1 MMAMTKGENRMY
13 SKILIE
19 GTIEVVTGMHIGGSD
34 AFSAIGAVDKPVI
47 KDGRTQEPIIPG
59 SSLKGKLRT
68 LLARSISQD
77 IILPEANDDTYV
89 IRRLFGS
96 SNVAKGEENLMRA
109 RLIFSDC
116 YLSNKKELEQSG
128 GMTEVKFENSINRR
142 TAVANPRQIERVV
155 RGAKFGMRIV
165 YDVHDEK
172 ELIEDFN
179 YLGKAFALLQMDYLG
194 GHGTRGSGR
203 IKITDL
209 TVKKTDDYLTDDMVK
224 QAEAQLKGVN

>member
-1 MMAMTKGENRMY
+1 MY
-13 SKILIE
+13 SKIIIE

-68 LLARSISQD
+68 LLARSKSQS
-77 IILPEANDDTYV
+77 IILPKAEEDDAI

-96 SNVAKGEENLMRA
+96 SQAAKGQENLMRA

-116 YLSNKKELEQSG
+116 YLTNKKELEQTG
-128 GMTEVKFENSINRR
+128 GMTEVKFENSIDRR

-165 YDVHDEK
+165 YDVHDAA
-172 ELIEDFN
+172 ELLEDFA
-179 YLGKAFALLQMDYLG
+179 LLAQGFTLLQMDYLG

-203 IKITDL
+203 VKITDL
-209 TVKKTDDYLTDDMVK
+209 TVTATDDLLAEDLLQ
-224 QAEAQLKGVN
+224 QAEATLKGVN

>member
-1 MMAMTKGENRMY
+1 MY

-77 IILPEANDDTYV
+77 ILLPEPNKDDYD

-96 SNVAKGEENLMRA
+96 SEVKKGEEKLMHA

-116 YLSNKKELEQSG
+116 YLKNKDELIRSG
-128 GMTEVKFENSINRR
+128 GMTEVKFENSINRT

-165 YDVHDEK
+165 YDVHDSA
-172 ELIEDFN
+172 ELLDDMK
-179 YLGKAFALLQMDYLG
+179 YLKKAFDLLEMDYLG

-203 IKITDL
+203 VKISDL
-209 TVKKTDDYLTDDMVK
+209 TLKAVDDTVSNDLLNE
-224 QAEAQLKGVN
+224 AEAILKGVM

>member
-1 MMAMTKGENRMY
+1 MY

-19 GTIEVVTGMHIGGSD
+19 GIIEVVSGMHIGGSD

-77 IILPEANDDTYV
+77 IILPKANDDAYV

-96 SNVAKGEENLMRA
+96 SETAKGEENLMRA

-116 YLSNKKELEQSG
+116 YLINKKELEQSG
-128 GMTEVKFENSINRR
+128 GMTEVKFENRIDRR

-155 RGAKFGMRIV
+155 RGAKFDMRIV
-165 YDVHDEK
+165 YDVHGDA
-172 ELIEDFN
+172 ELLEDFE
-179 YLGKAFALLQMDYLG
+179 LLARAFALLQMDYLG

-203 IKITDL
+203 VKITDL
-209 TVKKTDDYLTDDMVK
+209 AVKSTDGILADEMLQ
-224 QAEAQLKGVN
+224 QAEARLKGVN

>member
-1 MMAMTKGENRMY
+1 MY

-19 GTIEVVTGMHIGGSD
+19 GTIEVITGMHIGGSD

-77 IILPEANDDTYV
+77 ILLPEPNKDDYD

-96 SNVAKGEENLMRA
+96 SEVKKGEEKLMHA

-116 YLSNKKELEQSG
+116 YLKNKDELIRSG
-128 GMTEVKFENSINRR
+128 GMTEVKFENSINRT

-165 YDVHDEK
+165 YDVHDSA
-172 ELIEDFN
+172 ELLDDMK
-179 YLGKAFALLQMDYLG
+179 YLKKAFELLEMDYLG

-203 IKITDL
+203 VKISDL
-209 TVKKTDDYLTDDMVK
+209 TLKAVDDTVSNDLLNEV
-224 QAEAQLKGVN
+224 EAILKGVM

>member
-1 MMAMTKGENRMY
+1 MY

-34 AFSAIGAVDKPVI
+34 AFSAIGAVDRPVI

-68 LLARSISQD
+68 LLARSISQN
-77 IILPEANDDTYV
+77 ILLPEANEDAYI

-116 YLSNKKELEQSG
+116 YLSNKKELEQAG
-128 GMTEVKFENSINRR
+128 GMTEVKFENSIDRR

-165 YDVHDEK
+165 YDVHDERD
-172 ELIEDFN
+172 LIEDFN
-179 YLGKAFALLQMDYLG
+179 YLGQAFALLQMDYLG

-203 IKITDL
+203 VKITNL

>member
-1 MMAMTKGENRMY
+1 MY

-34 AFSAIGAVDKPVI
+34 AFSAIGAVDRPVI

-68 LLARSISQD
+68 LLARSISQN
-77 IILPEANDDTYV
+77 ILLPEANEDAYI

-116 YLSNKKELEQSG
+116 YLSNKKELEQAG
-128 GMTEVKFENSINRR
+128 GMTEVKFENSIDRR

-165 YDVHDEK
+165 YDVHDERD
-172 ELIEDFN
+172 LIEDFN
-179 YLGKAFALLQMDYLG
+179 YLGQAFALLQMDYLG

-203 IKITDL
+203 VKITNL
-209 TVKKTDDYLTDDMVK
+209 TVKKTDGYLTDDMVK

>member
-1 MMAMTKGENRMY
+1 MY

-19 GTIEVVTGMHIGGSD
+19 GTIEVITGMHIGGSD

-77 IILPEANDDTYV
+77 ILLPEPNKDDYD

-96 SNVAKGEENLMRA
+96 SEVKKGEEKLMHA

-116 YLSNKKELEQSG
+116 YLKNKDELIRSG
-128 GMTEVKFENSINRR
+128 GMTEVKFENSINRT

-165 YDVHDEK
+165 YDVHDSA
-172 ELIEDFN
+172 ELLDDMK
-179 YLGKAFALLQMDYLG
+179 YLKKAFELLEMDYLG

-203 IKITDL
+203 VKISDL
-209 TVKKTDDYLTDDMVK
+209 TLKAADDTIPNDLLNE
-224 QAEAQLKGVN
+224 AEAILKGVM

>member
-1 MMAMTKGENRMY
+1 MY

-19 GTIEVVTGMHIGGSD
+19 GNIEVVTGMHIGGSD
-34 AFSAIGAVDKPVI
+34 AFSAIGAIDKPVI

-68 LLARSISQD
+68 LLARSISQS
-77 IILPEANDDTYV
+77 IILPKPNEDAYD

-96 SNVAKGEENLMRA
+96 SESKKGEESLMHA

-116 YLSNKKELEQSG
+116 YLINKKELEQSG
-128 GMTEVKFENSINRR
+128 GMTEVKFENSIDRR

-165 YDVHDEK
+165 YDMHESA
-172 ELIEDFN
+172 ELLEDMK
-179 YLGKAFALLQMDYLG
+179 YLAKAFTLLEMDYLG

-203 IKITDL
+203 VKINDL
-209 TVKKTDDYLTDDMVK
+209 TLKSTDNTVPAELLA
-224 QAEAQLKGVN
+224 QAEAILKGVN